1 MCSFSCWCVASYVLH
16 LWPIPNVLSSFQY
29 TNEHKEL
36 VESGR
41 VPMFHAGFFLL
52 PNGRWVGLY
61 YQAFQAHF
69 LNLGEPALTSTP
81 MDRNPQVVPIYRTQ
95 SSHHT
100 SSIGWGSQLN
110 WKRGL
115 EWNTIYCTDNIVR
128 NLLCWLMKMGACKSR
143 SLPRY
148 GTQLWNHLE
157 ITYVLYYGK
166 GPFPPRNTFDLNF
179 G

>member
-1 MCSFSCWCVASYVLH
+1 MLV
-16 LWPIPNVLSSFQY
+16 SSFYRMVGGWVY
-29 TNEHKEL
+29 TIK
-36 VESGR
+36 
-41 VPMFHAGFFLL
+41 
-52 PNGRWVGLY
+52 
-61 YQAFQAHF
+61 AFQAHF
-69 LNLGEPALTSTP
+69 LNLCEPALTTTP
-81 MDRNPQVVPIYRTQ
+81 MDRNPQVAPIYRTQ

-110 WKRGL
+110 WKWGL

-166 GPFPPRNTFDLNF
+166 GPFPPRNTFDLSLDIVLFPQVERWVLQDLFQRSPISTYEQQAWNF
-179 G
+179 AKMWI